1 MEKQKL
7 VEFDFKKI
15 IPVENSEVERKI
27 SRIVTKKFLMLSFV
41 IAFGFGLS
49 THMIDSFRESS
60 QQQEKLE
67 NERATVTQRANYV
80 IAKENK
86 DLIVANL
93 EQQLSMYDDII
104 KDVFETNQQVPNS
117 AQTILAQNTQIRQ
130 LSQDYKET
138 IAKTINNFNMLITSE
153 DSLKRANED
162 DKKLFFE
169 TVKNYQIGS
178 LNRNN
183 DLEKLL
189 MSYTT
194 VENDEKE
201 VTQKAQPIRQELKS
215 KIVPKMSNLLAS
227 NEITQYK
234 KIKIK

>member
-15 IPVENSEVERKI
+15 IPLEHSEVERKI

-41 IAFGFGLS
+41 VAFGFGLS
-49 THMIDSFRESS
+49 THMFDSYRESS
-60 QQQEKLE
+60 QKQDKLE
-67 NERATVTQRANYV
+67 AERTTLHYV

-86 DLIVANL
+86 DMIIANL
-93 EQQLSMYDDII
+93 EQQVSMYDDII

-138 IAKTINNFNMLITSE
+138 VAKIINNFNMLIISE
-153 DSLKRANED
+153 EALKKASEEE
-162 DKKLFFE
+162 KTLFVD
-169 TVKNYQIGS
+169 TVKNYQVGS

-183 DLEKLL
+183 NLEKLL

-201 VTQKAQPIRQELKS
+201 IAQKGQTIRQELKS

-227 NEITQYK
+227 NDITQYK